1 MKLKN
6 IEKVIMMTKPKFECT
21 ESNKLGEKMVIKY
34 EGLNEFDLEFWQEEI
49 LQLMAR
55 FKKRGENN

>member
-1 MKLKN
+1 MN
-6 IEKVIMMTKPKFECT
+6 KPKFECT

-34 EGLNEFDLEFWQEEI
+34 ECPNEFDLEFWQEEI
-49 LQLMAR
+49 LQLMKK

>member
-1 MKLKN
+1 
-6 IEKVIMMTKPKFECT
+6 MMTKPLYKHT

-34 EGLNEFDLEFWQEEI
+34 ECPNEFDLEFWQEEI